1 MTAWTDTVS
10 KTFKNGRLSNP
21 AYQFKDALQDAKKFY
36 KKGEVAVVGVAK
48 KTRKVVGKVAKK
60 TGKAVRKTGKVVG
73 KVAKKT
79 GKAVRKTGKAIK
91 SGLKK
96 RSSKYSGKTRKNN
109 KSRKY
114 KKMKGG
120 DPMLPGY
127 NSSDGGSNF
136 NQMNPTTSHSGAD
149 PRLPPGA
156 DPGLLRNT

>member
-36 KKGEVAVVGVAK
+36 KKGEVGVVGVAK
-48 KTRKVVGKVAKK
+48 KTR
-60 TGKAVRKTGKVVG
+60 KVVG

-127 NSSDGGSNF
+127 NSSDSGSNY

-149 PRLPPGA
+149 PSLPPGA
-156 DPGLLRNT
+156 DPSLLRNI

>member
-1 MTAWTDTVS
+1 MTAWIDTVK
-10 KTFKNGRLSNP
+10 KTFKDGRLSNP
-21 AYQFKDALQDAKKFY
+21 AYQFKDALKDAKKFY
-36 KKGEVAVVGVAK
+36 KKGEGAVVGVANN
-48 KTRKVVGKVAKK
+48 TRKVVGKVAKK
-60 TGKAVRKTGKVVG
+60 TGKAM
-73 KVAKKT
+73 
-79 GKAVRKTGKAIK
+79 RKTGKAIK

-127 NSSDGGSNF
+127 NSSDSGSNF

-149 PRLPPGA
+149 PSLPPGA
-156 DPGLLRNT
+156 DPSLLRN